1 MKTSLFVEYV
11 HCIIILT
18 VLNKYELSCFAV
30 GVPKTATSTRE
41 AAVPHGADKG
51 CRTPSQ
57 TNSHAAD
64 GDRAETAEYGGRGP
78 R

>member
-1 MKTSLFVEYV
+1 M
-11 HCIIILT
+11 
-18 VLNKYELSCFAV
+18 FAV
-30 GVPKTATSTRE
+30 GVPKAAASTRE

-51 CRTPSQ
+51 RGTPSQ
-57 TNSHAAD
+57 ADSHATD